1 MQSWGA
7 GLTAGFNSNLDIVN
21 NTFAYNGGD
30 DGTTRYG
37 GGIYALPGSNVWI
50 SNSIFYRNSARNEG
64 SAIYC
69 EPGASVTLVCSDVY
83 GNSGGDWVG
92 CIADQDGIN
101 GNFCEDPLFCDPT
114 SGDFTLDRSS
124 SCLPGNHPSGEDCG
138 LIGALEQACGAIV
151 GSLDIKPGS
160 CPNPFNIKWLENTDK
175 ENGIKYAALKKGGV
189 LPVAIAGSENF
200 DVTEVDVS
208 TLFLEGVAPLRSSLE
223 DVTRPA
229 DGGEECACATGGP
242 DGHMDLN
249 LKFSRREIAVVIGPA
264 EHREVVIL
272 SITGSMVDG
281 TSFEASDCVTVL
293 GRRPDLP
300 MPEYSDQAQLGPALP
315 NPFNPVTRFVYWL
328 PRSEFVK
335 LSIFDVAGRLV

>member
-1 MQSWGA
+1 MHFFCD
-7 GLTAGFNSNLDIVN
+7 LRIVKSH
-21 NTFAYNGGD
+21 
-30 DGTTRYG
+30 R
-37 GGIYALPGSNVWI
+37 P
-50 SNSIFYRNSARNEG
+50 
-64 SAIYC
+64 
-69 EPGASVTLVCSDVY
+69 Y

-189 LPVAIAGSENF
+189 LPVAIAGSVDF

-335 LSIFDVAGRLV
+335 LSIFDVAGRLVDRIVEEVQPRGEHIVVWDARGLSSGVYFYRLETAGFSKTRKMILLK